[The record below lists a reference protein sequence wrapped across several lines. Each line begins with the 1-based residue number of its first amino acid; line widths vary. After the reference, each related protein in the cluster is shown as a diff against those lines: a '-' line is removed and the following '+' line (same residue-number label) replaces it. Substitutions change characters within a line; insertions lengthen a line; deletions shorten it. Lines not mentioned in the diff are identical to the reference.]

1 MNVFDTEKVLR
12 LVMVVALYEERTITN
27 AFHLHGTSHGLSKSL
42 AIRNGFSGKVC
53 EGAAVKEMKR
63 GHDFEVQWN

>member
-27 AFHLHGTSHGLSKSL
+27 AFHLHGTSHGLKS
-42 AIRNGFSGKVC
+42 FS
-53 EGAAVKEMKR
+53 
-63 GHDFEVQWN
+63 N